1 MTADPNTLTGWYRS
15 VPHSARW
22 PIAIGFGLLLV
33 WFFGFVMWAAWA
45 PISGAVVA
53 SGTFVATGQNKH
65 IQHLEGGIL
74 RELLVKEGDRVEAG
88 QALAQMDST
97 SAGAKLRRLVLKEYR
112 LLAMRARL
120 EAEVGVKDRM
130 EVPPALAGS
139 VLAGSVADPEVSAIL
154 ERQRT
159 ELEARRASRLAEE
172 QVLKKEIAGLEESIG
187 GFRAQMKAA
196 EQRMALFS
204 EELKDKRQ
212 LVAQN
217 LIRKPEMLALQRS
230 EASLAGDIGEFT
242 GRIADSTERIAR
254 ADQRIVHLRSSALQ
268 DAVKELR
275 ETEAELDDVQEQI
288 RAARDV
294 VERIEVRAPV
304 RGVVVKL
311 HYHFGG
317 AVVAP
322 GAVILELLPVQD
334 DLVVEARVKPNDIS
348 HVTAGQEA
356 LIRLPALNQRI
367 TPAITGKVVY
377 LSADALN
384 ERTERQALAKEGA
397 PVLAD
402 FYVARVRLD
411 EDDVRARLGR
421 FVPTPG
427 MPADVYIR
435 TGERTFFE
443 YIMRPVY
450 DSLSRAFREA

>member
-1 MTADPNTLTGWYRS
+1 MTADPGTLTRWYQS
-15 VPHSARW
+15 VPNSARW
-22 PIAIGFGLLLV
+22 PIIIGFGVLLV
-33 WFFGFVMWAAWA
+33 WIGGFAIWAGWA
-45 PISGAVVA
+45 PLSGAVVA

-74 RELLVKEGDRVEAG
+74 RDLLAREGDPVEAG
-88 QALAQMDST
+88 QALARMDST
-97 SAGAKLRRLVLKEYR
+97 AASAKLRRLVLKKHR
-112 LLAMRARL
+112 LLAMGARL
-120 EAEVGVKDRM
+120 EAEMRGKAQM
-130 EVPPALAGS
+130 ELPPGLSESA
-139 VLAGSVADPEVSAIL
+139 ADPEVKAIID
-154 ERQRT
+154 RQRT
-159 ELEARRASRLAEE
+159 ELDARRASRLAEE
-172 QVLKKEIAGLEESIG
+172 QVLRKEIAGLEESIVG
-187 GFRAQMKAA
+187 YRTQVKAA

-204 EELKDKRQ
+204 EELRDKSV

-254 ADQRIVHLRSSALQ
+254 ANQRIVHLRSAALQ

-288 RAARDV
+288 RAAQDV
-294 VERIEVRAPV
+294 VDRIEVRAPV
-304 RGVVVKL
+304 RGIVVKL
-311 HYHFGG
+311 HYHFSG

-348 HVTAGQEA
+348 HVKTGQEA
-356 LIRLPALNQRI
+356 LIRLPALNQRV
-367 TPAITGKVVY
+367 TPTIMGQVVY
-377 LSADALN
+377 LSADALS
-384 ERTERQALAKEGA
+384 ERQPPVKEGQ
-397 PVLAD
+397 PVQTD

-411 EDDVRARLGR
+411 EDDVHRRLGR

-450 DSLSRAFREA
+450 DSLSRAFRES

>member
-1 MTADPNTLTGWYRS
+1 MTADPNTLTRWYRS

-22 PIAIGFGLLLV
+22 PVAIGCGVLLL

-45 PISGAVVA
+45 PLSGAVVA

-65 IQHLEGGIL
+65 VQHLEGGIL
-74 RELLVKEGDRVEAG
+74 RDLLAKEGDLVEAG
-88 QALAQMDST
+88 QALARMDST
-97 SAGAKLRRLVLKEYR
+97 SAGAKLRRLELKQYR

-120 EAEVGVKDRM
+120 EAEVAGNATMD
-130 EVPPALAGS
+130 VPPGLAQNM
-139 VLAGSVADPEVSAIL
+139 ADAEVKAIL
-154 ERQRT
+154 ERQRL
-159 ELEARRASRLAEE
+159 ELAARRASRLAEE
-172 QVLKKEIAGLEESIG
+172 QVLRKEIAGLEESIG
-187 GFRAQMKAA
+187 GFRAQMTAA

-254 ADQRIVHLRSSALQ
+254 ADQRIVHLRSAALQ
-268 DAVKELR
+268 EAVKELR

-294 VERIEVRAPV
+294 VDRIEVRAPV
-304 RGVVVKL
+304 RGVIVKR
-311 HYHFGG
+311 HYHFDG

-322 GAVILELLPVQD
+322 GAVILELLPLQD

-348 HVTAGQEA
+348 HVAAGQEA
-356 LIRLPALNQRI
+356 LIRLPALNQRV
-367 TPAITGKVVY
+367 TPAIMGKVVY

-384 ERTERQALAKEGA
+384 QRTERQATAKDGVPA
-397 PVLAD
+397 LAD

-450 DSLSRAFREA
+450 DSLSRAFRES

>member
-1 MTADPNTLTGWYRS
+1 MATDPNTLTGWYRS
-15 VPHSARW
+15 VPNNARR
-22 PIAIGFGLLLV
+22 PIAIGFGVLLL

-65 IQHLEGGIL
+65 VQHLEGGIL
-74 RELLVKEGDRVEAG
+74 RDLLVREGDLVEAG
-88 QALAQMDST
+88 QALARMDST
-97 SAGAKLRRLVLKEYR
+97 SAGARLRRLVLKEYR

-120 EAEVGVKDRM
+120 EAEVLGKDRM
-130 EVPPALAGS
+130 DVPPGLAQS
-139 VLAGSVADPEVSAIL
+139 AADPEVGAIL

-172 QVLKKEIAGLEESIG
+172 QVLRKEIAGLEESIG
-187 GFRAQMKAA
+187 GFRAQMTAA

-294 VERIEVRAPV
+294 VDRIEVRAPV

-311 HYHFGG
+311 HYHFDG

-322 GAVILELLPVQD
+322 GAVILELLPLHD
-334 DLVVEARVKPNDIS
+334 DLVVEARVKPNDIA
-348 HVTAGQEA
+348 HVTTGQEA
-356 LIRLPALNQRI
+356 LVRLPALNQRV
-367 TPAITGKVVY
+367 TPAIMGKVVY
-377 LSADALN
+377 LSADALK
-384 ERTERQALAKEGA
+384 ERADRQAPAREGLPA
-397 PVLAD
+397 LAD

-411 EDDVRARLGR
+411 EDDVRAKLGR
-421 FVPTPG
+421 FVATPG

-450 DSLSRAFREA
+450 DSLSRAFRES

>member
-1 MTADPNTLTGWYRS
+1 MLG
-15 VPHSARW
+15 
-22 PIAIGFGLLLV
+22 
-33 WFFGFVMWAAWA
+33 
-45 PISGAVVA
+45 
-53 SGTFVATGQNKH
+53 
-65 IQHLEGGIL
+65 
-74 RELLVKEGDRVEAG
+74 
-88 QALAQMDST
+88 
-97 SAGAKLRRLVLKEYR
+97 
-112 LLAMRARL
+112 
-120 EAEVGVKDRM
+120 
-130 EVPPALAGS
+130 
-139 VLAGSVADPEVSAIL
+139 
-154 ERQRT
+154 RQRT
-159 ELEARRASRLAEE
+159 EPDARRASRLAEE
-172 QVLKKEIAGLEESIG
+172 QVLRKEIAGLEESIG
-187 GFRAQMKAA
+187 GFRAQMTAA

-294 VERIEVRAPV
+294 VDRIEVRAPV

-311 HYHFGG
+311 HYHFDG

-322 GAVILELLPVQD
+322 GAVILELLPLHD
-334 DLVVEARVKPNDIS
+334 DLVVEARVKPNDIA
-348 HVTAGQEA
+348 HVTTGQEA
-356 LIRLPALNQRI
+356 LVRLPALNQRV
-367 TPAITGKVVY
+367 TPAIMGKVVY
-377 LSADALN
+377 LSADALK
-384 ERTERQALAKEGA
+384 ERADRQAPAREGLPA
-397 PVLAD
+397 LAD

-411 EDDVRARLGR
+411 EDDVRAKLGR
-421 FVPTPG
+421 FVATPG

-450 DSLSRAFREA
+450 DSLSRAFRES